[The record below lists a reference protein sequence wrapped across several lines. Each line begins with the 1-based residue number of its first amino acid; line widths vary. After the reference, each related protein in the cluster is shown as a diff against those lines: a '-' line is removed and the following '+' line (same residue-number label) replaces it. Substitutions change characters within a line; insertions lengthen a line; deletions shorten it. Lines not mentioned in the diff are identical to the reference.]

1 VSGCEP
7 DGAEFDAA
15 SIDVCRIKEY
25 AEYEGVRVRFNAT
38 LALVLCPSGAQ
49 RSRLEWKKS
58 KHGLKLVPWVYNR
71 CGQKEPNGDPGL
83 NP

>member
-1 VSGCEP
+1 MGKQSE
-7 DGAEFDAA
+7 
-15 SIDVCRIKEY
+15 
-25 AEYEGVRVRFNAT
+25 
-38 LALVLCPSGAQ
+38 ALVPYPSVAQ